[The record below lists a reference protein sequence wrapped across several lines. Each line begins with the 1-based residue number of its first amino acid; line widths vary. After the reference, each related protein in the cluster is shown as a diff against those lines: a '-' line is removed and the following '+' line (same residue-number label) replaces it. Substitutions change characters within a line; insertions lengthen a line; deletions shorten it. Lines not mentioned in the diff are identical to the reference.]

1 VAATLAASDGTVV
14 LQTQAQ
20 GPIYRLP
27 MDPAIH
33 IERAELEAGMLLLE
47 GEALVRA

>member
-1 VAATLAASDGTVV
+1 
-14 LQTQAQ
+14 
-20 GPIYRLP
+20 

-47 GEALVRA
+47 GEALVRP